1 MTVDSID
8 IFNIHFVFNEEWD
21 CYCDKELILL
31 YDKIK
36 SKSDE
41 KEKVCL

>member
-1 MTVDSID
+1 VDSID

-21 CYCDKELILL
+21 CCDKELILL

-41 KEKVCL
+41 KEKICL